1 LYSDIIHKD
10 IIFRHNV
17 KLSGVLKEIA
27 NSFMSNTASHV
38 SFNKIKNVFNIK
50 SVHTARDYI
59 SFLEESFLFFLVPR
73 FSYKAKERE
82 VANRKVYCID
92 VGMINAIRV
101 SFSGNKGK
109 LCENIVF
116 LELLKRKYM
125 EDTELYYWQ
134 DALQHEVD
142 FVIKNKKEIT
152 ELIQVCYDV
161 SNYETKKREI
171 NALLKSSIEL
181 KCRNLR
187 VITEDYEAEE
197 FVNEQR
203 IMFTP
208 LWKWLLYI

>member
-1 LYSDIIHKD
+1 
-10 IIFRHNV
+10 
-17 KLSGVLKEIA
+17 
-27 NSFMSNTASHV
+27 
-38 SFNKIKNVFNIK
+38 
-50 SVHTARDYI
+50 
-59 SFLEESFLFFLVPR
+59 VPR

>member
-1 LYSDIIHKD
+1 
-10 IIFRHNV
+10 
-17 KLSGVLKEIA
+17 
-27 NSFMSNTASHV
+27 
-38 SFNKIKNVFNIK
+38 
-50 SVHTARDYI
+50 
-59 SFLEESFLFFLVPR
+59 
-73 FSYKAKERE
+73 
-82 VANRKVYCID
+82 
-92 VGMINAIRV
+92 
-101 SFSGNKGK
+101 
-109 LCENIVF
+109 
-116 LELLKRKYM
+116 M